1 MSWASICLPKSE
13 RGLGVKDI
21 SSWNKA
27 CIMQNIWA
35 IISKA
40 ESIWIA
46 WINEYVL
53 KGRSFWLVPVMQNSS
68 WSWRKILQ
76 LRSLASGFIEWMNGV
91 EVWKFLGERYSVA
104 KV

>member
-1 MSWASICLPKSE
+1 MPKSVIKQITKICLSLFWKVSEETAKEARVSWASICLPKSE

-27 CIMQNIWA
+27 CIMQNRWA

-53 KGRSFWLVPVMQNSS
+53 KGRSF
-68 WSWRKILQ
+68 
-76 LRSLASGFIEWMNGV
+76 
-91 EVWKFLGERYSVA
+91 
-104 KV
+104 